1 MASDGDPAIGKRSH
15 LVAIAHQDV
24 LALDPKGPSC
34 KIASSV
40 EVAEDLFLSPIA
52 AGDAIV
58 SWNGPHDVGGEKL
71 SEGATVS
78 TGVEL
83 ILRIV

>member
-1 MASDGDPAIGKRSH
+1 
-15 LVAIAHQDV
+15 
-24 LALDPKGPSC
+24 
-34 KIASSV
+34 V

-52 AGDAIV
+52 AVDAIV
-58 SWNGPHDVGGEKL
+58 SWNGPDDVGGEKL